1 MQPAVVPAEY
11 LFLLV
16 RFGCVLSCRQKLLNN
31 GGGDGSH
38 DHHLAHRSASSA
50 IFSALLGVFINGNTD
65 WQICLICYYSVSLF
79 CVYLPYYIA
88 VLPQCYICL
97 SGGL

>member
-1 MQPAVVPAEY
+1 MQPAVVPAD
-11 LFLLV
+11 
-16 RFGCVLSCRQKLLNN
+16 CRQKLLNN

-65 WQICLICYYSVSLF
+65 WQICLIAITLSLSSAST
-79 CVYLPYYIA
+79 YHTT
-88 VLPQCYICL
+88 
-97 SGGL
+97 